1 MAGLARVD
9 KKRWRAGGRQR
20 GRCFAA
26 DMATFAH
33 THDHYTALA
42 IQHGLHRAH
51 KTITLARGQTEQ
63 RTRFYGEGVRRQ
75 LQGSRSVKRGVLGV
89 NRHGNCVAYDQ
100 AILGTTPHVASTLE
114 LVLLYLVA
122 AVLGVVVCRSLKLPP
137 MLGYL
142 VVGVLIGPN
151 ALALARDTAGVKYLA
166 EFGVVFLM
174 FVIGLEFNLPKLRSM
189 RTLVFGLGLSQVL
202 LTMVGTLLGHV
213 ALSFSYAWLIGSA
226 WQMSWQGAVVLGGAM
241 AMSSTAMIVKLMAER
256 LELESEHGKRVMGV
270 LLFQDLA
277 VVPLLV
283 LIPAL
288 GSSGEELL
296 RAVGWAA
303 LKAAAVLT
311 VLLVGVQRAM
321 RWWLTLV
328 ARRKSEELF
337 MLNLLLVT
345 LGLAYLTEHAGLSL
359 ALGAFVAGML
369 VAETEY
375 KHQVETDIR
384 PFHDVLLGLF
394 FITIGM
400 KLDWRPVIDQWLL
413 VLLLT
418 CGPVLLK
425 FALVAAL
432 ARLFRAAPGV
442 ALRTGL
448 YLAQAGEF
456 GFVLLTLGAE
466 QGIVAPQWMSP
477 VLASMVLSML
487 ATPFLI
493 QYSNAIVNKLS
504 ASDWLMQSVA
514 LTTIAKRSISA
525 ERHVIIC
532 GYGRSG
538 QNLARLLV
546 PEGIAYMALDL
557 DPDRVR
563 QAAAAGQNVVFGDAA
578 RLQSLMAAG
587 LARAAAVVITYHD
600 TPSALKILRLVQEH
614 APKVPVVVRT
624 IDDSDF
630 ERLRAAGATEVVPE
644 AIEGSLMLA
653 GHALALVGVPMQ
665 RVIRIT
671 RDARDAR
678 YSLLRGYFHG
688 ADDDTVEELQQAR
701 LQSVTLPEVTAC
713 AGLPLKA
720 LDLHALS
727 VSVVSIRLGSGA
739 VLEPTPQHQLKGGDT
754 LVLAGLPESLA
765 LAEEK
770 LLRG

>member
-1 MAGLARVD
+1 
-9 KKRWRAGGRQR
+9 
-20 GRCFAA
+20 
-26 DMATFAH
+26 MAT
-33 THDHYTALA
+33 
-42 IQHGLHRAH
+42 
-51 KTITLARGQTEQ
+51 
-63 RTRFYGEGVRRQ
+63 
-75 LQGSRSVKRGVLGV
+75 
-89 NRHGNCVAYDQ
+89 
-100 AILGTTPHVASTLE
+100 TLE
-114 LVLLYLVA
+114 LTLLYLVA
-122 AVLGVVVCRSLKLPP
+122 AVLGVVIFRTLKLPP

-142 VVGVLIGPN
+142 VVGVVIGPH
-151 ALALARDTAGVKYLA
+151 ALAFAQDSAGVRYLA

-189 RTLVFGLGLSQVL
+189 RTLVFGLGMSQVV
-202 LTMVGTLLGHV
+202 LTVLGTLAGHLLLV
-213 ALSFSYAWLIGSA
+213 WVWNALSSRPWEMG
-226 WQMSWQGAVVLGGAM
+226 WQGAVVLGSAM
-241 AMSSTAMIVKLMAER
+241 AMSSTAIVAKLLAER
-256 LELESEHGKRVMGV
+256 LELEAEHGRRIMGV

-288 GSSGEELL
+288 GSSAEEL
-296 RAVGWAA
+296 ATEMGWAL
-303 LKAAAVLT
+303 LKAAALLT
-311 VLLVGVQRAM
+311 VLLVGGQRVM
-321 RWWLTLV
+321 RWWLTQV

-337 MLNLLLVT
+337 VLNLLLIT
-345 LGLAYLTEHAGLSL
+345 LGLAWVTEHFGLSL

-400 KLDWRPVIDQWLL
+400 KLDWRPVLEQWFL

-418 CGPVLLK
+418 SVPVLVK
-425 FALVAAL
+425 FALVAGL
-432 ARLFRAAPGV
+432 ARLFGAQPGV

-456 GFVLLTLGAE
+456 GFVLLTLGAAR
-466 QGIVAPQWMSP
+466 GLVAPEWVSP

-487 ATPFLI
+487 ATPFVI
-493 QYSNAIVNKLS
+493 MYSGRIVNRLS
-504 ASDWLMQSVA
+504 ATDWMMQSLA
-514 LTTIAKRSISA
+514 LTSIARKAIA
-525 ERHVIIC
+525 TERHVIIC

-538 QNLARLLV
+538 QSLARLLV
-546 PEGIAYMALDL
+546 PEGIPYMALDL

-563 QAAAAGQNVVFGDAA
+563 QAAAAGQSVVFGDAA

-587 LARAAAVVITYHD
+587 LARAAAVVVSYHD
-600 TPSALKILRLVQEH
+600 TPSALRILRLVQEH
-614 APKVPVVVRT
+614 APQVPVVVRT
-624 IDDSDF
+624 VDDSDIDK
-630 ERLRAAGATEVVPE
+630 LRAAGATEVVPE

-665 RVIRIT
+665 RVVRIT

-688 ADDDTVEELQQAR
+688 SDDDTVEELHQAR
-701 LQSVTLPEVTAC
+701 LRTVTVPDAARCIGQKLDSLALP
-713 AGLPLKA
+713 A
-720 LDLHALS
+720 LG
-727 VSVVSIRLGSGA
+727 VSVVSIRRATGGG
-739 VLEPTPQHQLKGGDT
+739 TPPLPEHVIAAGDT
-754 LVLAGLPESLA
+754 LVLSGLPEPLA
-765 LAEEK
+765 LAEAK

>member
-1 MAGLARVD
+1 
-9 KKRWRAGGRQR
+9 
-20 GRCFAA
+20 
-26 DMATFAH
+26 MAT
-33 THDHYTALA
+33 
-42 IQHGLHRAH
+42 
-51 KTITLARGQTEQ
+51 
-63 RTRFYGEGVRRQ
+63 
-75 LQGSRSVKRGVLGV
+75 
-89 NRHGNCVAYDQ
+89 
-100 AILGTTPHVASTLE
+100 TLE

-122 AVLGVVVCRSLKLPP
+122 AVLGVVACRSLKLPP

-151 ALALARDTAGVKYLA
+151 ALALAKDTASVKYLA

-189 RTLVFGLGLSQVL
+189 RTLVFGLGLAQVV
-202 LTMVGTLLGHV
+202 LTIAVTLLGHFLLV
-213 ALSFSYAWLIGSA
+213 FAYSAVLGKA
-226 WQMSWQGAVVLGGAM
+226 WQMSWQGAVVLGGAL
-241 AMSSTAMIVKLMAER
+241 AMSSTAIVVKMMAER

-288 GSSGEELL
+288 GSPAEDMLI
-296 RAVGWAA
+296 AVAWAG
-303 LKAAAVLT
+303 LKAALLLT
-311 VLLVGVQRAM
+311 LLLVGGQRLM

-400 KLDWRPVIDQWLL
+400 KLDWRPVLDQWLL
-413 VLLLT
+413 VLLMT
-418 CGPVLLK
+418 TVPVLAK

-432 ARLFRAAPGV
+432 ARAYRAAPGV

-456 GFVLLTLGAE
+456 GFVLLTLGADN
-466 QGIVAPQWMSP
+466 GLVAPAWMSP

-493 QYSNAIVNKLS
+493 LHSNRIVNRLS

-514 LTTIAKRSISA
+514 LTSIAKKAIAA

-538 QNLARLLV
+538 QNLARLLT
-546 PEGIAYMALDL
+546 PERIAYIALDL

-563 QAAAAGQNVVFGDAA
+563 QAAAAGQSVVFGDAA

-587 LARAAAVVITYHD
+587 LARAAAVVVTYLD
-600 TPSALKILRLVQEH
+600 TPSALKILRLVQAH
-614 APKVPVVVRT
+614 APKVPVIVRT
-624 IDDSDF
+624 VDDADIDK
-630 ERLRAAGATEVVPE
+630 LRAAGATEVVPE

-653 GHALALVGVPMQ
+653 GHALALVGVPMK

-688 ADDDTVEELQQAR
+688 ADDDTVEELSQAR
-701 LQSVTLPEVTAC
+701 LKSVTLPEAARC
-713 AGLPLKA
+713 LGQA
-720 LDLHALS
+720 LDALALHAVG
-727 VSVVSIRLGSGA
+727 VSVVSVRRASGG
-739 VLEPTPQHQLKGGDT
+739 VSDPRPEQLLAAGDT
-754 LVLAGLPESLA
+754 LVLSGLPEPLA

>member
-1 MAGLARVD
+1 M
-9 KKRWRAGGRQR
+9 
-20 GRCFAA
+20 
-26 DMATFAH
+26 
-33 THDHYTALA
+33 
-42 IQHGLHRAH
+42 
-51 KTITLARGQTEQ
+51 
-63 RTRFYGEGVRRQ
+63 
-75 LQGSRSVKRGVLGV
+75 
-89 NRHGNCVAYDQ
+89 
-100 AILGTTPHVASTLE
+100 ASTLE
-114 LVLLYLVA
+114 LVLLYLIA
-122 AVLGVVVCRSLKLPP
+122 AVLGVVAFRLMKLPP

-142 VVGVLIGPN
+142 AVGVLIGPN
-151 ALALARDTAGVKYLA
+151 ALALAKDSAGVRYLA

-174 FVIGLEFNLPKLRSM
+174 FVLGLEFNLPKLRSM
-189 RTLVFGLGLSQVL
+189 RTLVFGLGLSQVM
-202 LTMVGTLLGHV
+202 LTMLGAVVGHFLLIW
-213 ALSFSYAWLIGSA
+213 LFSFTMRPWELG
-226 WQMSWQGAVVLGGAM
+226 WQGAVVLGGAI
-241 AMSSTAMIVKLMAER
+241 AMSSTAIVVKMMSER
-256 LELESEHGKRVMGV
+256 LELDSEHGKRVLGI

-288 GSSGEELL
+288 GAPGDDMARTLGL
-296 RAVGWAA
+296 AL
-303 LKAAAVLT
+303 LKAAVLLT
-311 VLLVGVQRAM
+311 LLLVGGQKVM

-328 ARRKSEELF
+328 ARRKSDELF
-337 MLNLLLVT
+337 ILNLLLIT
-345 LGLAYLTEHAGLSL
+345 LGLAWLTEHAGLSL

-418 CGPVLLK
+418 TGPVLAK
-425 FALVAAL
+425 GVLVAVL
-432 ARLFRAAPGV
+432 AWMYRATPGV
-442 ALRTGL
+442 AIRTGL

-466 QGIVAPQWMSP
+466 NGLIAPVWMSP

-493 QYSNAIVNKLS
+493 MYSNAIVNRLS
-504 ASDWLMQSVA
+504 ASDWLLQSVA
-514 LTTIAKRSISA
+514 LTSIAKKSIA
-525 ERHVIIC
+525 TQGHVIIC

-538 QNLARLLV
+538 QNLARLLDKERI
-546 PEGIAYMALDL
+546 PYMALDL

-563 QAAAAGQNVVFGDAA
+563 MAAAAGQSVVFGDAA

-587 LARAAAVVITYHD
+587 LARAAAVVVSYPD
-600 TPSALKILRLVQEH
+600 TASAMKILSHVQSH
-614 APKVPVVVRT
+614 APRVPVVVRT
-624 IDDSDF
+624 VDDADLD
-630 ERLRAAGATEVVPE
+630 RLRAAGATEVVPE

-688 ADDDTVEELQQAR
+688 ADDDTVEELEQAR
-701 LQSVTLPEVTAC
+701 L
-713 AGLPLKA
+713 
-720 LDLHALS
+720 LS
-727 VSVVSIRLGSGA
+727 VSLPSGGSCAGKALGALALHATGVQVVSVRRAGGGVIQADDS
-739 VLEPTPQHQLKGGDT
+739 VVLKGGDT
-754 LVLAGLPESLA
+754 LVLSGLPEALSLA
-765 LAEEK
+765 EAK
-770 LLRG
+770 LLS

>member
-1 MAGLARVD
+1 
-9 KKRWRAGGRQR
+9 
-20 GRCFAA
+20 
-26 DMATFAH
+26 MAT
-33 THDHYTALA
+33 
-42 IQHGLHRAH
+42 
-51 KTITLARGQTEQ
+51 
-63 RTRFYGEGVRRQ
+63 
-75 LQGSRSVKRGVLGV
+75 
-89 NRHGNCVAYDQ
+89 
-100 AILGTTPHVASTLE
+100 TLE

-122 AVLGVVVCRSLKLPP
+122 AVLGVVACRSLKLPP

-151 ALALARDTAGVKYLA
+151 ALALAKDTAGVKYLA

-189 RTLVFGLGLSQVL
+189 RSLVFGLGLSQVV
-202 LTMVGTLLGHV
+202 LTMAVTLIGHFLLVFAYSALLGKV
-213 ALSFSYAWLIGSA
+213 
-226 WQMSWQGAVVLGGAM
+226 WQMSWQGAVVLGGAL
-241 AMSSTAMIVKLMAER
+241 AMSSTAIVVKMMTER
-256 LELESEHGKRVMGV
+256 LEMESEHGKRVMGV

-288 GSSGEELL
+288 GSPAEDMII
-296 RAVGWAA
+296 AMAWAG
-303 LKAAAVLT
+303 LKAALLLT
-311 VLLVGVQRAM
+311 VLLVGGQRVM

-328 ARRKSEELF
+328 ARRKSDELF

-394 FITIGM
+394 FITVGM
-400 KLDWRPVIDQWLL
+400 KLDWRPVLDQWLL

-418 CGPVLLK
+418 SVPVLAK

-432 ARLFRAAPGV
+432 TRAFGATPGV

-466 QGIVAPQWMSP
+466 HDLVAAPWMSP
-477 VLASMVLSML
+477 VLACMVLSML

-493 QYSNAIVNKLS
+493 LYSNRLVNRLS

-514 LTTIAKRSISA
+514 LTSIAKKSIAA

-538 QNLARLLV
+538 QNLARLLA
-546 PEGIAYMALDL
+546 PEGIAYIALDL

-563 QAAAAGQNVVFGDAA
+563 QAAAAGQSVVFGDAA

-587 LARAAAVVITYHD
+587 LARAAAVVVTYHD
-600 TPSALKILRLVQEH
+600 TPSALKILRLVQAH
-614 APKVPVVVRT
+614 APKVPVIVRT
-624 IDDSDF
+624 VDDADIDK
-630 ERLRAAGATEVVPE
+630 LRAAGATEVVPE

-688 ADDDTVEELQQAR
+688 ADDDTVEELSQAR
-701 LQSVTLPEVTAC
+701 LKSVTLPEAARC
-713 AGLPLKA
+713 LGQRLDA
-720 LDLHALS
+720 LALHALG
-727 VSVVSIRLGSGA
+727 VSVVSVRHASGG
-739 VLEPTPQHQLKGGDT
+739 VSNPQPDHPLAAGDK
-754 LVLAGLPESLA
+754 LVLSGLPEPLA
-765 LAEEK
+765 RAEEN

>member
-1 MAGLARVD
+1 
-9 KKRWRAGGRQR
+9 
-20 GRCFAA
+20 
-26 DMATFAH
+26 
-33 THDHYTALA
+33 
-42 IQHGLHRAH
+42 
-51 KTITLARGQTEQ
+51 
-63 RTRFYGEGVRRQ
+63 
-75 LQGSRSVKRGVLGV
+75 
-89 NRHGNCVAYDQ
+89 
-100 AILGTTPHVASTLE
+100 VASTLE
-114 LVLLYLVA
+114 LILLYLTA

-151 ALALARDTAGVKYLA
+151 ALAVAQDSAAVKYLA

-189 RTLVFGLGLSQVL
+189 RTLVFGLGLLQVS
-202 LTMVGTLLGHV
+202 LTMVGTLLGH
-213 ALSFSYAWLIGSA
+213 ALLVWGWHAATGGEWEMT
-226 WQMSWQGAVVLGGAM
+226 WRGAVVLGGAI
-241 AMSSTAMIVKLMAER
+241 AMSSTAIVVKLMADR

-288 GSSGEELL
+288 NSPPEQLL
-296 RAVGWAA
+296 TAMGWATV
-303 LKAAAVLT
+303 KATVVLT
-311 VLLVGVQRAM
+311 VLLVGGQRVM

-337 MLNLLLVT
+337 ILNLLLIT
-345 LGLAYLTEHAGLSL
+345 LGLAWLTEHAGLSL

-394 FITIGM
+394 FITVGM
-400 KLDWRPVIDQWLL
+400 KLDWRPVIEQWLL

-418 CGPVLLK
+418 TGPVIAK
-425 FALVAAL
+425 AALVAAL
-432 ARLFRAAPGV
+432 ARAFRAAPGV

-456 GFVLLTLGAE
+456 GFVLLALGADN
-466 QGIVAPQWMSP
+466 GLVAPQWMSP
-477 VLASMVLSML
+477 ILASMVLSML

-493 QYSNAIVNKLS
+493 MYSNRIVNKLS
-504 ASDWLMQSVA
+504 SSDWLMQSVA
-514 LTTIAKRSISA
+514 LTTIAKRSMAA

-538 QNLARLLV
+538 QNLARLLANEHI
-546 PEGIAYMALDL
+546 PYMALDL

-563 QAAAAGQNVVFGDAA
+563 QAAAAGQSVVFGDAA

-587 LARAAAVVITYHD
+587 LARASAVVVSYHD
-600 TPSALKILRLVQEH
+600 TASALKILALVQSH
-614 APKVPVVVRT
+614 APKVPVLVRT
-624 IDDSDF
+624 IDDADID
-630 ERLRAAGATEVVPE
+630 RLKAAGATEVVPE

-678 YSLLRGYFHG
+678 YGLLRGYFHG
-688 ADDDTVEELQQAR
+688 ADDDTVEELEQAR
-701 LQSVTLPEVTAC
+701 LQSVTLPEAARC
-713 AGLPLKA
+713 AGAK
-720 LDLHALS
+720 LDDLALHAIGVNV
-727 VSVVSIRLGSGA
+727 VSVRRAAGGVVPAEGAIVLG
-739 VLEPTPQHQLKGGDT
+739 GGDT
-754 LVLAGLPESLA
+754 LVLSGLPEPLA

-770 LLRG
+770 LLGTG

>member
-1 MAGLARVD
+1 M
-9 KKRWRAGGRQR
+9 
-20 GRCFAA
+20 
-26 DMATFAH
+26 
-33 THDHYTALA
+33 
-42 IQHGLHRAH
+42 
-51 KTITLARGQTEQ
+51 
-63 RTRFYGEGVRRQ
+63 
-75 LQGSRSVKRGVLGV
+75 
-89 NRHGNCVAYDQ
+89 
-100 AILGTTPHVASTLE
+100 ASTLE

-122 AVLGVVVCRSLKLPP
+122 AVLGVVACRSLKLPP

-151 ALALARDTAGVKYLA
+151 ALAIAQDSAAVAYLA

-174 FVIGLEFNLPKLRSM
+174 FVIGLEFNLPKLKSM
-189 RTLVFGLGLSQVL
+189 RTLVFGLGLSQVA
-202 LTMVGTLLGHV
+202 LTMIGTLAGHFMLAWAYR
-213 ALSFSYAWLIGSA
+213 ALTGNS
-226 WQMSWQGAVVLGGAM
+226 WQMSWQGAVVLGGAI
-241 AMSSTAMIVKLMAER
+241 AMSSTAIVVKLMAER
-256 LELESEHGKRVMGV
+256 LELESEHGRRVIGV

-283 LIPAL
+283 VIPAL
-288 GSSGEELL
+288 GSGAQEMATEL
-296 RAVGWAA
+296 GWAF
-303 LKAAAVLT
+303 LKAAVLLT
-311 VLLVGVQRAM
+311 LLLVGGQRVM

-337 MLNLLLVT
+337 VLNLLLVT
-345 LGLAYLTEHAGLSL
+345 LGLAWLTEHAGLSL

-400 KLDWRPVIDQWLL
+400 KLDWRPVLDQWAL

-418 CGPVLLK
+418 LGPVFAK
-425 FALVAAL
+425 FLLVAAL
-432 ARLFRAAPGV
+432 ARIFSAAPGV

-466 QGIVAPQWMSP
+466 RGLVAPQWMSP

-487 ATPFLI
+487 ATPLLI
-493 QYSNAIVNKLS
+493 LYSNRIVNRLS
-504 ASDWLMQSVA
+504 SSDWLMQSVA
-514 LTTIAKRSISA
+514 LTSIAKRAIAS
-525 ERHVIIC
+525 EGHVIIC

-538 QNLARLLV
+538 QALSRLLAA
-546 PEGIAYMALDL
+546 EGMPYMALDL

-563 QAAAAGQNVVFGDAA
+563 QAAAAGQSVVFGDAA

-587 LARAAAVVITYHD
+587 LARAAAVVVSYHD
-600 TPSALKILRLVQEH
+600 TPSALKILALVHAH
-614 APKVPVVVRT
+614 APRVPVVVRT
-624 IDDSDF
+624 VDDSDIDK
-630 ERLRAAGATEVVPE
+630 LKAAGATEVVPE

-688 ADDDTVEELQQAR
+688 ADDDTVEELHQAR
-701 LQSVTLPEVTAC
+701 LRSVTLPEASRW
-713 AGLPLKA
+713 AGARLDDLA
-720 LDLHALS
+720 LDAVGVHVISVRRSAAGVVAAEGSMVLS
-727 VSVVSIRLGSGA
+727 SN
-739 VLEPTPQHQLKGGDT
+739 DT
-754 LVLAGLPESLA
+754 LVLSGLPEALA
-765 LAEEK
+765 LAEAK
-770 LLRG
+770 LLGEI